1 MAQKGDRRRGKP
13 LNPDLGYAGD
23 PVHHATS
30 NLPSQ
35 RIGIRE
41 LRQHASVY
49 VDLVERGYTVD
60 ITNRGR
66 LVAQMIPVRDP
77 ESPLERWI
85 AKGVIERA
93 EDDGSVLEIDPYP
106 GAAGGAAASASEALG
121 AAARHR
127 GRGPAVIYLDS
138 SALVKLALAEPETA
152 ALTDYLASRSEP
164 GARLELP
171 APRGGAPRHLAGRAG
186 ALPRAQ
192 RIIRRVS
199 LVSLT
204 HDLLDNAAT
213 LPPGRAAHH
222 RGDPPGLGAGDQ
234 AGPDRLRLLRQAA
247 IDAAEAAGLP
257 VAAPA

>member
-30 NLPSQ
+30 NLPPQ

-49 VDLVERGYTVD
+49 VDLVERGYTID

-93 EDDGSVLEIDPYP
+93 EDDGSVLDVDPYP
-106 GAAGGAAASASEALG
+106 GTPTAQPTASAALSQLR
-121 AAARHR
+121 AAE
-127 GRGPAVIYLDS
+127 D
-138 SALVKLALAEPETA
+138 
-152 ALTDYLASRSEP
+152 
-164 GARLELP
+164 
-171 APRGGAPRHLAGRAG
+171 AG
-186 ALPRAQ
+186 AVDA
-192 RIIRRVS
+192 
-199 LVSLT
+199 
-204 HDLLDNAAT
+204 
-213 LPPGRAAHH
+213 
-222 RGDPPGLGAGDQ
+222 GAGD
-234 AGPDRLRLLRQAA
+234 AGSGDTGRP
-247 IDAAEAAGLP
+247 
-257 VAAPA
+257 

>member
-30 NLPSQ
+30 NLPAQ

-85 AKGVIERA
+85 AKGVIERS
-93 EDDGSVLEIDPYP
+93 EDEGSVLDIDPYP
-106 GAAGGAAASASEALG
+106 GTSGPSGTSAGQPSASQ
-121 AAARHR
+121 
-127 GRGPAVIYLDS
+127 AVTQL
-138 SALVKLALAEPETA
+138 
-152 ALTDYLASRSEP
+152 
-164 GARLELP
+164 
-171 APRGGAPRHLAGRAG
+171 RATEE
-186 ALPRAQ
+186 Q
-192 RIIRRVS
+192 
-199 LVSLT
+199 
-204 HDLLDNAAT
+204 
-213 LPPGRAAHH
+213 
-222 RGDPPGLGAGDQ
+222 
-234 AGPDRLRLLRQAA
+234 DR
-247 IDAAEAAGLP
+247 P
-257 VAAPA
+257 

>member
-30 NLPSQ
+30 NLPAQ

-85 AKGVIERA
+85 ARGVIERA
-93 EDDGSVLEIDPYP
+93 EDEGSVLDIDPYP
-106 GAAGGAAASASEALG
+106 STSGMSGMSGTSGTSAGQPNASQ
-121 AAARHR
+121 
-127 GRGPAVIYLDS
+127 AVTQL
-138 SALVKLALAEPETA
+138 
-152 ALTDYLASRSEP
+152 
-164 GARLELP
+164 
-171 APRGGAPRHLAGRAG
+171 
-186 ALPRAQ
+186 
-192 RIIRRVS
+192 
-199 LVSLT
+199 
-204 HDLLDNAAT
+204 
-213 LPPGRAAHH
+213 RAAE
-222 RGDPPGLGAGDQ
+222 GQ
-234 AGPDRLRLLRQAA
+234 DR
-247 IDAAEAAGLP
+247 P
-257 VAAPA
+257 

>member
-30 NLPSQ
+30 NLPPQ

-77 ESPLERWI
+77 DSPLERWI

-93 EDDGSVLEIDPYP
+93 EDDGSVLDIDPYAGP
-106 GAAGGAAASASEALG
+106 AAGQPAASEALAQLRTAEDTGTTG
-121 AAARHR
+121 AAPSPEA
-127 GRGPAVIYLDS
+127 GPA
-138 SALVKLALAEPETA
+138 AGKA
-152 ALTDYLASRSEP
+152 ATS
-164 GARLELP
+164 GK
-171 APRGGAPRHLAGRAG
+171 APRP
-186 ALPRAQ
+186 
-192 RIIRRVS
+192 
-199 LVSLT
+199 
-204 HDLLDNAAT
+204 
-213 LPPGRAAHH
+213 
-222 RGDPPGLGAGDQ
+222 
-234 AGPDRLRLLRQAA
+234 
-247 IDAAEAAGLP
+247 
-257 VAAPA
+257 

>member
-1 MAQKGDRRRGKP
+1 MCYAPRMAQKGDRQRGKP

-30 NLPSQ
+30 GLPAQ

-93 EDDGSVLEIDPYP
+93 EDEGSVLEIDPYP
-106 GAAGGAAASASEALG
+106 GGAAGQSPDAAGSASEAL
-121 AAARHR
+121 
-127 GRGPAVIYLDS
+127 
-138 SALVKLALAEPETA
+138 T
-152 ALTDYLASRSEP
+152 
-164 GARLELP
+164 RL
-171 APRGGAPRHLAGRAG
+171 
-186 ALPRAQ
+186 
-192 RIIRRVS
+192 
-199 LVSLT
+199 
-204 HDLLDNAAT
+204 
-213 LPPGRAAHH
+213 RAAEAV
-222 RGDPPGLGAGDQ
+222 REGAGDGTGP
-234 AGPDRLRLLRQAA
+234 AGREGDRR
-247 IDAAEAAGLP
+247 
-257 VAAPA
+257 